1 MKQYSG
7 LWLLLVVSL
16 GLFTFYSFFDGNLF
30 GWELK
35 KCSIADDLT
44 ALPSI
49 TTSINDSK
57 IACADS
63 VSAPKPIKAE
73 LDTASKTILF
83 VGDSMLEG
91 LGPRMASYAKKNGHK
106 LYNVIW
112 YSSTSEIWGSCDTLT
127 YFIRKFKPDYILVSL
142 GANELFVSN
151 IKKKRA
157 KYVQN
162 ILKQI
167 GNIPYVW
174 IGPPNWKPDTGIN
187 DLLQETLPAGNFFLT
202 NGMKFDRAK
211 DGAHPTRNSAVLWMD
226 SVATWIKTKSNHPIK
241 IEKPEEKT
249 ARANSVTVLQPKR

>member
-1 MKQYSG
+1 M
-7 LWLLLVVSL
+7 
-16 GLFTFYSFFDGNLF
+16 
-30 GWELK
+30 
-35 KCSIADDLT
+35 
-44 ALPSI
+44 
-49 TTSINDSK
+49 
-57 IACADS
+57 
-63 VSAPKPIKAE
+63 SAPKPIKAE

-211 DGAHPTRNSAVLWMD
+211 DGAHPTRN
-226 SVATWIKTKSNHPIK
+226 
-241 IEKPEEKT
+241 
-249 ARANSVTVLQPKR
+249 